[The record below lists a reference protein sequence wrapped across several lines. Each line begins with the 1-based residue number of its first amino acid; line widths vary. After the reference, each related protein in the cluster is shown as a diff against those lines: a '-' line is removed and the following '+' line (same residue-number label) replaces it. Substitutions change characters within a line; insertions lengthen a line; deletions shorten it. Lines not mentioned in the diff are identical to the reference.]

1 MENNTSLLKGDTVID
16 VQKLIGLEQSIA
28 SRDQLIGIKTEQ
40 ASGLKQQIADLKKE
54 HESQLEKSQKEVRI
68 VTGKSDANIH
78 CDSCGWHYNT
88 LRYGSCPSCGYRNSR
103 VGAYQ
108 YKNLDDVV
116 EMIRKEEGKNLK
128 LDVNALEQTVQD
140 LELKNENL
148 KKEKDRIHV
157 KWNTSIQEQG
167 DEVRKV
173 KSELRE
179 RHQEELAKSEKRIT
193 SLIDE
198 IKKIKNDKTD
208 ELVEL
213 NRKKE
218 IVELKARISELEK
231 EIDQIEQTKVGPFSI
246 KGWWNDKKADKL
258 KKEAIAEKEERQETI
273 EKISNEYPKN
283 KSFWNFFNYPW
294 GPESD
299 PYKSEE
305 EEGTISIGRRVR
317 NWFF

>member
-1 MENNTSLLKGDTVID
+1 MEGKTNLLKGDTVVD
-16 VQKLIGLEQSIA
+16 VQKLIALEQSVVW
-28 SRDQLIGIKTEQ
+28 RDQLVGAKTEQ
-40 ASGLKQQIADLKKE
+40 ITNLKQQITDLKKE
-54 HESQLEKSQKEVRI
+54 HEAQLEKSQKEVRI
-68 VTGKSDANIH
+68 VTGKNSANIH

-88 LRYGSCPSCGYRNSR
+88 LCYSSCPSCGYRNSR

-148 KKEKDRIHV
+148 KKDKARV
-157 KWNTSIQEQG
+157 VTQLNTALQEQA
-167 DEVRKV
+167 DEVRKA

-198 IKKIKNDKTD
+198 IKKIKSDKTD

-231 EIDQIEQTKVGPFSI
+231 EIDQIEQTKVSPFSI
-246 KGWWNDKKADKL
+246 KGWWNDRKADKL
-258 KKEAIAEKEERQETI
+258 KKEAIAEKEERKETI
-273 EKISNEYPKN
+273 NKISNEYPKN
-283 KSFWNFFNYPW
+283 KAFWNFFNYPW

-305 EEGTISIGRRVR
+305 EQPISIGRRVR